1 MRSRVGA
8 ILPAF
13 CTALGKTLL
22 SDLPESEV
30 SGWAAAQ
37 TFPRMTPNTV
47 TSAKRLLKELRA
59 VRVRG
64 YALDEEEHELGVR
77 CVAAPV
83 RNHEGKVVA
92 AISVAGPTER
102 MPRTLVGSDMAMKI
116 VAAAHAISLD
126 LGAGAL
132 AAHTAAQPAHGG
144 RR

>member
-1 MRSRVGA
+1 
-8 ILPAF
+8 
-13 CTALGKTLL
+13 
-22 SDLPESEV
+22 
-30 SGWAAAQ
+30 
-37 TFPRMTPNTV
+37 MTPNTI

-59 VRVRG
+59 VRARG

-92 AISVAGPTER
+92 AISVAGPTDR
-102 MPRTLVGSDMAMKI
+102 MPRTLAGSDVAAKV

-126 LGAGAL
+126 LGAGAFV
-132 AAHTAAQPAHGG
+132 HKAAQAAHGG